1 MNILLIFA
9 VISSGI
15 GSVWSGTY
23 QPRRLFYLFK
33 PLTLVFILL
42 IAILGE
48 TVLEL
53 YKQLII
59 AGLVFSLAGDIFLM
73 VPSDQF
79 RAGLATFFVAH
90 LCYITAFISIIE
102 GVHWWLLIPWITS
115 GIGFVYYIFPR
126 LGRQKIPVIAY
137 VVIILIMVW
146 LASEVFYQVPQI
158 GTRIVFTGAILFA
171 FSDLILALNKFQ
183 GGFKSARAISLTAYF
198 MAQALFASSVGLII
212 L

>member
-1 MNILLIFA
+1 MNIFLISA

-15 GSVWSGTY
+15 GSVWSGYY
-23 QPRRLFYLFK
+23 QPRRLFYLFN

-59 AGLVFSLAGDIFLM
+59 AGLVFSLVGDIFLM

-90 LCYITAFISIIE
+90 LCYITAFISII
-102 GVHWWLLIPWITS
+102 GRAHWWLLIPWITS
-115 GIGFVYYIFPR
+115 GIGFVYYIFPG

-137 VVIILIMVW
+137 VVIILIM
-146 LASEVFYQVPQI
+146 I
-158 GTRIVFTGAILFA
+158 
-171 FSDLILALNKFQ
+171 
-183 GGFKSARAISLTAYF
+183 
-198 MAQALFASSVGLII
+198 
-212 L
+212 